1 MGIQQGL
8 VTITGYV
15 AKEPRRVGDTGR
27 TPLCV
32 MRLASTRSYYDAKS
46 QLWKELPTTW
56 ISVKA
61 HRSLANNV
69 LASVHKGD
77 PVIVTGT
84 LGMDEWSKD
93 GQPQSS
99 LVIEANAIG
108 HDLSLGSTSFSKLG
122 NRSESTSALRASEN
136 DASSNERSET
146 GLAFP
151 SRTRVSQETGI
162 REDADDVVF

>member
-15 AKEPRRVGDTGR
+15 AKEPRRVGDPGR

-84 LGMDEWSKD
+84 LGMD
-93 GQPQSS
+93 
-99 LVIEANAIG
+99 
-108 HDLSLGSTSFSKLG
+108 
-122 NRSESTSALRASEN
+122 
-136 DASSNERSET
+136 
-146 GLAFP
+146 
-151 SRTRVSQETGI
+151 
-162 REDADDVVF
+162 

>member
-1 MGIQQGL
+1 
-8 VTITGYV
+8 
-15 AKEPRRVGDTGR
+15 
-27 TPLCV
+27 

-122 NRSESTSALRASEN
+122 NRSGSASALRSPE
-136 DASSNERSET
+136 DDGSSNERSET

-151 SRTRVSQETGI
+151 SRIRVSQETRI
-162 REDADDVVF
+162 REDADEVVF